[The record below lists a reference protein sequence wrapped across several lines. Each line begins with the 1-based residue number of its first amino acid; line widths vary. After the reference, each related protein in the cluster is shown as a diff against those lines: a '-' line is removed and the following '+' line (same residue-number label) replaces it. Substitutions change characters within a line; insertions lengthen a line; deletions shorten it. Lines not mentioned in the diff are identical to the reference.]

1 MAKSYEE
8 ILEGE
13 IYLRNAPGLRH
24 EKICAFLHVQVAASI
39 TEIPSS
45 RLLAPR
51 SVIQLSPGTLV
62 RPDLALVAA
71 ANNRLWLAAEI
82 INSDDHRFDTVRKKS
97 LYEETNVPRLWM
109 IDPRY
114 DNIEVYHGTEFGLVL
129 KGILAGREV
138 LTEKLLP
145 EFQLVVADLFK
156 PY

>member
-1 MAKSYEE
+1 MAEAYEE

-13 IYLRNAPGLRH
+13 TYLRSAPGSRH
-24 EKICAFLHVQVAASI
+24 EKICAFLHTQVAMSV

-45 RLLAPR
+45 PLLAPR
-51 SVIQLSPGTLV
+51 FVIQLSPGTFV
-62 RPDLALVAA
+62 RPDLALVTA

-114 DNIEVYHGTEFGLVL
+114 DNVEIYHGSPYGLAL
-129 KGILAGREV
+129 QQILALREIIA
-138 LTEKLLP
+138 EKLLP
-145 EFQLVVADLFK
+145 ELHISLADLFRQK
-156 PY
+156 